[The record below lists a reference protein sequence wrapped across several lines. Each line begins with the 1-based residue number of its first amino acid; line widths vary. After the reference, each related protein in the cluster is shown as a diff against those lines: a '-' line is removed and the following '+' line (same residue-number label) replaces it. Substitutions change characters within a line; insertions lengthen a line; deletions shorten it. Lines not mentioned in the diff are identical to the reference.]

1 MEEKT
6 KTKGI
11 VESVRLEPVDNG
23 FILSWEERVKSKNS
37 DSQYA
42 CCSYEYNKEVY
53 SQEDVSKAVARMIE
67 LAKMMG

>member
-1 MEEKT
+1 MEKEKG
-6 KTKGI
+6 GI

-37 DSQYA
+37 DSSYA
-42 CCSYEYNKEVY
+42 MCSYNYNKEVY
-53 SQEDVSKAVARMIE
+53 SADDVTKAVARMME